1 MSAIHEV
8 VGRLLKF
15 SEEGPLVDHFES
27 RGHKFAFVAIK
38 LTDEERAALKNFN
51 WIASTVIGSP
61 SKIALFLKIKPF
73 AAKNT
78 SSDPIGD
85 FVLPIKNRH
94 VAVGWRRKYDDISDI
109 DRVEELLEILSL
121 SYLRSEHV
129 IGHIALN
136 DKDVDYEKAMEK
148 IEIPKEVL
156 ADDKNHLYKLRLG
169 DGEGTSPGDGYGF
182 KKIKTSVW
190 K

>member
-1 MSAIHEV
+1 MSRIHEV
-8 VGRLLKF
+8 VDRLIKF
-15 SEEGPLVDHFES
+15 NEDGPLVNHFQS
-27 RGHKFAFVAIK
+27 RGHNFAFVAVM
-38 LTDEERAALKNFN
+38 LTEEQRKALENFN

-73 AAKNT
+73 AKQNT
-78 SSDPIGD
+78 SADPVGD
-85 FVLPIKNRH
+85 FVVPIKNRH
-94 VAVGWRRKYDDISDI
+94 VAVGWRRKYDDMSDI
-109 DRVEELLEILSL
+109 DRVAELLEIMSL
-121 SYLRSEHV
+121 SYIRAEDV

-136 DKDVDYEKAMEK
+136 DNDLDYEEAMRK
-148 IEIPKEVL
+148 IEIPQEVL

-182 KKIKTSVW
+182 KKLKTSAW